1 MVKSR
6 QRTARKPATKF
17 AQLQKKMQRQNTQ
30 AKKKTGKKK

>member
-6 QRTARKPATKF
+6 QQTARKPATKF